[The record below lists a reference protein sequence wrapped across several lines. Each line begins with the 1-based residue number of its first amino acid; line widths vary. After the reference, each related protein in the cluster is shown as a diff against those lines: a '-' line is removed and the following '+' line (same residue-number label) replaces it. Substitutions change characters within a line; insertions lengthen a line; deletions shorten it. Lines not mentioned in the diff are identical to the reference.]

1 MRVLFIV
8 EDDFPQKGACTSLL
22 KNMFYDGGLTKK
34 DVSVEVMAAK
44 NYLTD
49 KKIEMCG
56 NIKVHNTVLM
66 SKISLEQYKKN
77 VFKKPFRVIRGL
89 VRKTLFKMNK
99 ELINPYILKLL
110 TSRTEKICSEKF
122 DVIVVVMGGFEIAA
136 AAMNFKKK
144 NPGTKLV
151 VYQVDPCSTNEA
163 HHISTQSMREE
174 FERELFEISDA
185 VITTPILLEEAK
197 RFYHDGIISKM
208 TSMEFPNVVPY
219 ETYNRDVEETIR
231 CLFTGYIYGNFRNPD
246 YCFRLFDR
254 IDERIR
260 FDMIATVTPEVRED
274 LKNHRVVHY
283 ERKPL
288 EETRKELLNSDIL
301 VNIGNKMLNQVPSK
315 LFEYISY
322 GKPIINI
329 CKNRNC
335 PTIPYLE
342 KYKYALNLYEEDDIF
357 EEQVKLL
364 NDFILE
370 NHKNRMTADEILEAF
385 ETCTPQY
392 CAGQMYDVLKN
403 LKQG

>member
-22 KNMFYDGGLTKK
+22 KNMFFSGGLIEK
-34 DVSVEVMAAK
+34 DVFVEVLAAK
-44 NYLTD
+44 NYLTE
-49 KKIEMCG
+49 KKAENCG
-56 NIKVHNTVLM
+56 DIKVHNTVLM
-66 SKISLEQYKKN
+66 SKVSFQQYKERA
-77 VFKKPFRVIRGL
+77 FKEPFKVIYGL

-99 ELINPYILKLL
+99 ELINPYNLKALV
-110 TSRTEKICSEKF
+110 RKIKKINSEKF
-122 DVIVVVMGGFEIAA
+122 DAVVVVMGGFEIAA
-136 AAMNFKKK
+136 AALNFKKK
-144 NPGTKLV
+144 NPDTKLV

-163 HHISTQSMREE
+163 HPVSTRKMREE

-197 RFYHDGIISKM
+197 KTYQGDIISKM
-208 TSMEFPNVVPY
+208 TAMEFPNVVPHSDDRCNNS
-219 ETYNRDVEETIR
+219 ENIR

-246 YCFRLFDR
+246 YCFRLFDKV
-254 IDERIR
+254 DERIKLELL
-260 FDMIATVTPEVRED
+260 ATVESKMFD
-274 LKNHRVVHY
+274 KLKNHRVIHHG
-283 ERKPL
+283 RKSL
-288 EETRKELLNSDIL
+288 DETRKELMDADIL

-357 EEQVKLL
+357 EEQVKML

-370 NHKNRMTADEILEAF
+370 NYKNRMTADEIMEAF

-392 CAGQMYDVLKN
+392 CAEQMLDVFKSL
-403 LKQG
+403 

>member
-22 KNMFYDGGLTKK
+22 KNMFFSGGLIEK
-34 DVSVEVMAAK
+34 DVSVEVLAAK
-44 NYLTD
+44 NYLTE
-49 KKIEMCG
+49 KKMENCG
-56 NIKVHNTVLM
+56 DIKVHNTVLM
-66 SKISLEQYKKN
+66 SKVSFQQYKERA
-77 VFKKPFRVIRGL
+77 FKEPFKVIYGL

-99 ELINPYILKLL
+99 ELINPYNLKALV
-110 TSRTEKICSEKF
+110 RKIKKINSEKF
-122 DVIVVVMGGFEIAA
+122 DAVVVVMGGFEIAA
-136 AAMNFKKK
+136 AALNFKKK
-144 NPGTKLV
+144 NPDTKLV

-163 HHISTQSMREE
+163 HPVSTRKMREE

-197 RFYHDGIISKM
+197 KTYQGDIISKM
-208 TSMEFPNVVPY
+208 TAMEFPNVVPHSDDRCNNS
-219 ETYNRDVEETIR
+219 ENIR

-246 YCFRLFDR
+246 YCFRLFDKV
-254 IDERIR
+254 DERIKLELL
-260 FDMIATVTPEVRED
+260 ATVESKMFD
-274 LKNHRVVHY
+274 KLKNHRVIHHG
-283 ERKPL
+283 RKSL
-288 EETRKELLNSDIL
+288 DETRKELSSADIL

-357 EEQVKLL
+357 EEQVKML

-370 NHKNRMTADEILEAF
+370 NYKNRMTADEISEAF

-392 CAGQMYDVLKN
+392 CAEQMLDVFKSL
-403 LKQG
+403 

>member
-1 MRVLFIV
+1 MKVLFIV

-22 KNMFYDGGLTKK
+22 KNIFFRGGLIDK

-44 NYLTD
+44 NYLAD
-49 KKIEMCG
+49 EKVKNCG
-56 NIKVHNTVLM
+56 KVKVHNIVLM
-66 SKISLEQYKKN
+66 SKVSLQRYKEKI
-77 VFKKPFRVIRGL
+77 FKEPFRVMYGL

-99 ELINPYILKLL
+99 ELINPYNLKVL
-110 TSRTEKICSEKF
+110 SNKIKKINSEKF
-122 DVIVVVMGGFEIAA
+122 DAVVVVMGGFEIAA
-136 AAMNFKKK
+136 AAMCFKKE
-144 NPGTKLV
+144 NPNVRLV

-163 HHISTQSMREE
+163 HPASTHKERKK

-185 VITTPILLEEAK
+185 IITTPILYEELK
-197 RFYHDGIISKM
+197 NYYSDNIISKM
-208 TSMEFPNVVPY
+208 TSMEFPNVVPCQE
-219 ETYNRDVEETIR
+219 ETYGNREEIR

-246 YCFRLFDR
+246 YCFKLFDNVDKR
-254 IDERIR
+254 IKLEL
-260 FDMIATVTPEVRED
+260 IATVESGLRD
-274 LKNHRVVHY
+274 KLKNHRVIHH
-283 ERKPL
+283 ERMPL
-288 EETRKELLNSDIL
+288 DETRKELLDADIL

-357 EEQVKLL
+357 EEQVKQL
-364 NDFILE
+364 NDFIL
-370 NHKNRMTADEILEAF
+370 KNYRSRMTAEEILKEF

-392 CAGQMYDVLKN
+392 CANQMLDVLKN
-403 LKQG
+403 ICK